1 MAQNAQRRAR
11 VQATLVAVLALLL
24 LTVIGASARA
34 AEPLPPQGASP
45 PGANDFSCKPP
56 ARHPY
61 PVVLVHGTFANMSV
75 SWNTIAPTLERLG
88 YCVFALDYG
97 NSPVQGVNA
106 TGDIPKSAG
115 QLATFVNEVL
125 AATHASKV
133 SIVGHSQGGMM
144 PRYYLKFLGGAT
156 KVDDLVGL
164 SPSNHGTTNPLAPR
178 AGATC
183 PACVQQVAGSSF
195 LQKLNAGDQ
204 TPAPVTYSVIETR
217 NDEVV
222 TPYQSEFLPP
232 APGGRVTNIL
242 LQNSCPTDAT
252 DHVGIIYDP
261 VAIQFMLSALG
272 RPGPTDPNFKPDCT
286 GGPAALARFP
296 DSSSVAPRLAP
307 KKVARGRLSFGR
319 LGGTARHTRN
329 RRLRMR
335 VFSNRQGLHGVVVTV
350 HLRSSRGPTLGGSGA
365 FSVEHSRIVSVRLRR
380 ALHRGRYVAVA
391 VGRDRAGHRIR
402 AVRYFGLRR

>member
-1 MAQNAQRRAR
+1 MAKSAPRRAR
-11 VQATLVAVLALLL
+11 ARSALAGVLALLML
-24 LTVIGASARA
+24 AVVAAPARA

-61 PVVLVHGTFANMSV
+61 PVVLVHGTFGNMSN
-75 SWNTIAPTLERLG
+75 SWNLVAPTLERLG

-97 NSPVQGVNA
+97 NSPTPGING

-115 QLATFVNEVL
+115 QLSTFVDEVL
-125 AATHASKV
+125 SATHAPKV

-144 PRYYLKFLGGAT
+144 PRYYVKFLGGTA

-164 SPSNHGTTNPLAPR
+164 SPSNHGTTNPLAGQF
-178 AGATC
+178 GASC
-183 PACVQQVAGSSF
+183 PACVQQAAGSDF

-204 TPAPVTYSVIETR
+204 TPPPVSYSVIETR

-232 APGGRVTNIL
+232 APGGRVTNVL
-242 LQNSCPTDAT
+242 LQDRCPTDPT
-252 DHVGIIYDP
+252 DHVGIVYDP
-261 VAIQFMLSALG
+261 VTIQWMLSALG
-272 RPGPTDPNFKPDCT
+272 RPGPADPRFTPDCS

-296 DSSSVAPRLAP
+296 DSSSVAPRTSAH
-307 KKVARGRLSFGR
+307 GRLSFGR
-319 LGGTARHTRN
+319 LGGTARHTR
-329 RRLRMR
+329 RRLLRVR
-335 VFSNRQGLHGVVVTV
+335 VFSNRQGLHGVVVSV
-350 HLRSSRGPTLGGSGA
+350 HLGTSRGRTLGRSRA
-365 FSVEHSRIVSVRLRR
+365 FSVASSRVVGVRLRR

-391 VGRDRAGHRIR
+391 LGRDRAGHRIR